1 MIIAIILSPVIP
13 ILVLANHVYY
23 DSKLSRQRR
32 HLQTYK
38 DTDESEDVPQD
49 TTDDAKAKTQDQRL
63 DLYKLICKLE
73 TKSMLYRKFYSYYR
87 VTSALLES
95 CTVIVCLVLIMFV
108 TGRNNRKIQLVVGV
122 EHRLYAFFNIDVHGG
137 LFGELNVMRDIV
149 MLGSIIYSLCIII
162 TALVKYWYQS
172 KNLSINVPGQFI
184 LGFYLAFMVA
194 NKLTTA
200 ISLFSTTQPLK
211 FDDGN
216 TKPVVTLT
224 SAVILFII
232 IFLLRLSLVYTYKR
246 WFSAGR
252 NGCSKKN
259 QEESRGKRLPRGWET
274 GDFVDKWI
282 NVLINTIVV
291 LPFMVQRDSLKVLKE
306 IQKEFHFSPEKI
318 QDKRN
323 SLKRRTSL
331 VKVEQG
337 RTNGTD
343 VVDSIGGVL
352 MPNMNSFVAPLLYD
366 DFRSVTEDPKVKY
379 KNASLDV
386 LWSDGI
392 DGPRSRITG
401 NNFSQTKIKS
411 DCLYY
416 ENVWLHGPC
425 LNIFDAACDKILV
438 VNIRKEIRSMWW
450 EDPTTKLDVQT
461 IRKRLMEKKD
471 MKSMLVSSKMD
482 FETLENNIKIILE
495 HLECTGMVNTPLLNP
510 VQTKR
515 EYFWL
520 FMIVVLENLIA
531 LGIELINGGV
541 WTSQGHYY
549 SWDIRLLTFFL
560 ALVFL
565 IMYYKKYHVTRDITS
580 QPVCGGWLNYLPVC
594 LCCSPDTALAA
605 PPNEMAIENI
615 VSSDNLDSLT
625 KEFRSVEV
633 QTDFEPHYSAFPP
646 QRGNNGIIFKEKTG
660 FSKSVSNFFSFGGGN
675 KSTVPEENVSQET
688 NTLITTEVSIE
699 NRSNSTKSSSLAPLA
714 TPEFSKSSSATPEI
728 KKAPKEEIEMK
739 TKR

>member
-1 MIIAIILSPVIP
+1 
-13 ILVLANHVYY
+13 
-23 DSKLSRQRR
+23 
-32 HLQTYK
+32 
-38 DTDESEDVPQD
+38 
-49 TTDDAKAKTQDQRL
+49 
-63 DLYKLICKLE
+63 
-73 TKSMLYRKFYSYYR
+73 
-87 VTSALLES
+87 
-95 CTVIVCLVLIMFV
+95 
-108 TGRNNRKIQLVVGV
+108 
-122 EHRLYAFFNIDVHGG
+122 
-137 LFGELNVMRDIV
+137 
-149 MLGSIIYSLCIII
+149 
-162 TALVKYWYQS
+162 
-172 KNLSINVPGQFI
+172 
-184 LGFYLAFMVA
+184 
-194 NKLTTA
+194 
-200 ISLFSTTQPLK
+200 
-211 FDDGN
+211 
-216 TKPVVTLT
+216 
-224 SAVILFII
+224 
-232 IFLLRLSLVYTYKR
+232 
-246 WFSAGR
+246 
-252 NGCSKKN
+252 
-259 QEESRGKRLPRGWET
+259 
-274 GDFVDKWI
+274 VDKWI

-366 DFRSVTEDPKVKY
+366 DFR
-379 KNASLDV
+379 
-386 LWSDGI
+386 
-392 DGPRSRITG
+392 
-401 NNFSQTKIKS
+401 
-411 DCLYY
+411 
-416 ENVWLHGPC
+416 
-425 LNIFDAACDKILV
+425 
-438 VNIRKEIRSMWW
+438 KEIRSMWW

-482 FETLENNIKIILE
+482 FETLDNNIKIILE

-541 WTSQGHYY
+541 WTSQNKFLMQGHYY

-633 QTDFEPHYSAFPP
+633 QTDFEPYYSAFPP

-739 TKR
+739 TKSPVRATMI

>member
-1 MIIAIILSPVIP
+1 
-13 ILVLANHVYY
+13 
-23 DSKLSRQRR
+23 
-32 HLQTYK
+32 
-38 DTDESEDVPQD
+38 
-49 TTDDAKAKTQDQRL
+49 
-63 DLYKLICKLE
+63 
-73 TKSMLYRKFYSYYR
+73 
-87 VTSALLES
+87 
-95 CTVIVCLVLIMFV
+95 MFV

-366 DFRSVTEDPKVKY
+366 DFR
-379 KNASLDV
+379 
-386 LWSDGI
+386 
-392 DGPRSRITG
+392 
-401 NNFSQTKIKS
+401 
-411 DCLYY
+411 
-416 ENVWLHGPC
+416 
-425 LNIFDAACDKILV
+425 
-438 VNIRKEIRSMWW
+438 KEIRSMWW

-482 FETLENNIKIILE
+482 FETLDNNIKIILE

-541 WTSQGHYY
+541 WTSQNKFLMQGHYY

-633 QTDFEPHYSAFPP
+633 QTDFEPYYSAFPP

-739 TKR
+739 TKSPVRATMI